1 MSFGE
6 VQVALAEQGY
16 VAGDRLAMALH
27 LAGALGAAH
36 ANKIGSQDWM
46 KAKILDRVA
55 VITTCGKRWSPESL
69 DVVIGG

>member
-27 LAGALGAAH
+27 LAGALGRPLLLEGPAGVGKTEVAKAWAA
-36 ANKIGSQDWM
+36 ARD
-46 KAKILDRVA
+46 ARLAPRR
-55 VITTCGKRWSPESL
+55 T
-69 DVVIGG
+69 